1 MYYFVKNFYFVKI
14 LICRAIYSLEA
25 SSEKTL
31 DLFLDVFSG
40 HLMMLIVPKRFLRSP
55 FPSSSN
61 KCSLKK
67 KKKNK
72 TQNHTTSKLETTPK
86 PHAPEHSNHALQPSV
101 SEDERCLQLVPDY
114 FPLYSPH
121 KERATSYETAY
132 FLFLSFANINT
143 MQSKFWDIL
152 VVHVTQLKACQ
163 IVVFE

>member
-14 LICRAIYSLEA
+14 LICRAIYSLED

-67 KKKNK
+67 KKKRTKLRIIQPQNSK
-72 TQNHTTSKLETTPK
+72 QHQNLMPLNTQIM
-86 PHAPEHSNHALQPSV
+86 PSSLPYLKMKDV
-101 SEDERCLQLVPDY
+101 YNWCQ
-114 FPLYSPH
+114 
-121 KERATSYETAY
+121 TI
-132 FLFLSFANINT
+132 FLFTPLTKNVLPLMRQRISYFYPLQI
-143 MQSKFWDIL
+143 S
-152 VVHVTQLKACQ
+152 TQCNLNSGTY
-163 IVVFE
+163 